1 MCKELGN
8 LLVRMVALVIK
19 TLKATM
25 LGNLIFYSLR
35 HAFVRSF
42 ELLSFLFIKYVKSS
56 SSQFWFYY
64 YCCCCCCYCSYCR
77 VQEVASSILAMPPST
92 FYHFYVI
99 IFFFFRMR
107 ALFSSYSVGLFLLSW
122 SLVTCCFILSL
133 GSCGDSCNRTWQRK
147 TKVLFYSRSNCFL

>member
-42 ELLSFLFIKYVKSS
+42 ELLSPLFIKYVKSS
-56 SSQFWFYY
+56 SLQFWFYY

-77 VQEVASSILAMPPST
+77 VQEVASSILATPPST

-99 IFFFFRMR
+99 IFFFWYACFIFII
-107 ALFSSYSVGLFLLSW
+107 FSRFVSAIMIPCYLLSY
-122 SLVTCCFILSL
+122 LVL
-133 GSCGDSCNRTWQRK
+133 GQLW
-147 TKVLFYSRSNCFL
+147 